1 MLTIRTN
8 HLLLFRI
15 RGLLI
20 TVYVHLKLLFWGKV
34 LGFYREGVKE
44 NSFQAPASRA
54 VGVSL
59 TKPNLMRGWGSRL
72 TGG

>member
-20 TVYVHLKLLFWGKV
+20 TAYVHLTLLFWGKV
-34 LGFYREGVKE
+34 LGFCRAGVKE
-44 NSFQAPASRA
+44 NSFQAPASLA
-54 VGVSL
+54 VGVGL
-59 TKPNLMRGWGSRL
+59 TKPDLTRGWGSRL